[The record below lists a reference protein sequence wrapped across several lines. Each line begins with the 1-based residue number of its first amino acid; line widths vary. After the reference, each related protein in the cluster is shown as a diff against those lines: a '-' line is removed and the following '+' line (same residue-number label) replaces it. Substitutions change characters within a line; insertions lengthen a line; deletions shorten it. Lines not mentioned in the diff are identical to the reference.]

1 MKKLLLPIVAALAM
15 SACTSIT
22 EEQITINSSPEGA
35 LVMIND
41 EIMGVT
47 PLSISLPK
55 SNTYEVT
62 FIKEGYK
69 NQTMTL
75 ASLRRND
82 YVKFGP
88 LVDMGYYKKLT
99 PSCEKNEMTP
109 NFIPAFKGTKAFDY
123 MQRNL
128 DKVDLLR
135 KDGKISEKEHSYMLK
150 KIIEFY
156 SEKK

>member
-82 YVKFGP
+82 
-88 LVDMGYYKKLT
+88 
-99 PSCEKNEMTP
+99 
-109 NFIPAFKGTKAFDY
+109 
-123 MQRNL
+123 
-128 DKVDLLR
+128 
-135 KDGKISEKEHSYMLK
+135 
-150 KIIEFY
+150 
-156 SEKK
+156 